1 MTYKGKYQLK
11 NPKKYLG
18 DPSNIVYRS
27 GWELQCMNYFDKNE
41 NIIEWGSE
49 EIVIPYRSP
58 IDGRIHR
65 YITDFIIKARTKS
78 GKIETTIIEVK
89 PHSQTKPPEVKKR
102 KTKRYIKEVVT
113 YVTNEAKWNAAE
125 EYCQD
130 RKWKFKILT
139 EYELG
144 IKNK

>member
-1 MTYKGKYQLK
+1 MTYKGKYQPK

-18 DPSNIVYRS
+18 DSSNIVYRS
-27 GWELQCMNYFDKNE
+27 GWELQCMNYFDRNE

-65 YITDFIIKARTKS
+65 YFTDFIIRARTKS

-125 EYCQD
+125 EYCHD

-139 EYELG
+139 EYDLG